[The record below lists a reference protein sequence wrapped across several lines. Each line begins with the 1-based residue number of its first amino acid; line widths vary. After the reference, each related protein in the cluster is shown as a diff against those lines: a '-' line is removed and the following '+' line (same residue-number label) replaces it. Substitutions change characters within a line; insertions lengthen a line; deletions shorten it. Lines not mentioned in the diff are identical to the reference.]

1 MQKCV
6 LMFFLLLAPYM
17 VYAQTDSVC
26 CGDSVSEVWAEA
38 NKDRIT
44 KMTRSEWL
52 KLPTDGIRRAAYT
65 RFTPEQR
72 VQFWKDKLT
81 DIAADDKLSEKER
94 AM

>member
-26 CGDSVSEVWAEA
+26 CGDSVSEAWAEA
-38 NKDRIT
+38 NKDRIA

-52 KLPTDGIRRAAYT
+52 KLPTEGLGVLHT
-65 RFTPEQR
+65 QGLLPS
-72 VQFWKDKLT
+72 
-81 DIAADDKLSEKER
+81 SECSSGKIS
-94 AM
+94 